1 MAITVLTPSGFQPFD
16 GIKKTKHS
24 KHVRVLFSNGQ
35 QIKCSLNHR
44 FISHAKEIKALSLKP
59 GEYIDSHNGGVSVVS
74 VTLIEK
80 EIELYDLLNVSN
92 GNIFYSND
100 VVSHNCQF
108 VSSDA
113 LLINSIKLA
122 ALQHKTPLFEDK
134 GFKFWID
141 HLNADSTYFIAADIS
156 TGVGNDYSTIQVVEF
171 PSMQQVAEYR
181 SNTVTISNL
190 YNRLKWAANWFS
202 QEDGYGR
209 RPTVYWSFEYNA
221 VGAAIATLFNNDDNF
236 TDHAELVS
244 ADGRTGLLT
253 SSKTKIK
260 ACLQLKR
267 AIEKANNPLVI
278 NSYTAIAELKSY
290 VSNGASYAA
299 KDGATDD
306 LISALLIIMQMME
319 KVAEY
324 DEDMFAAVHYDDPDP
339 DFIDGEIAEDDFD
352 APMAVVF

>member
-1 MAITVLTPSGFQPFD
+1 
-16 GIKKTKHS
+16 
-24 KHVRVLFSNGQ
+24 
-35 QIKCSLNHR
+35 
-44 FISHAKEIKALSLKP
+44 
-59 GEYIDSHNGGVSVVS
+59 
-74 VTLIEK
+74 
-80 EIELYDLLNVSN
+80 
-92 GNIFYSND
+92 
-100 VVSHNCQF
+100 
-108 VSSDA
+108 
-113 LLINSIKLA
+113 
-122 ALQHKTPLFEDK
+122 
-134 GFKFWID
+134 
-141 HLNADSTYFIAADIS
+141 
-156 TGVGNDYSTIQVVEF
+156 
-171 PSMQQVAEYR
+171 MQQVAEYR

-209 RPTVYWSFEYNA
+209 RPTVYWSFEYNS
-221 VGAAIATLFNNDDNF
+221 VGAAISTLYNNDDNF